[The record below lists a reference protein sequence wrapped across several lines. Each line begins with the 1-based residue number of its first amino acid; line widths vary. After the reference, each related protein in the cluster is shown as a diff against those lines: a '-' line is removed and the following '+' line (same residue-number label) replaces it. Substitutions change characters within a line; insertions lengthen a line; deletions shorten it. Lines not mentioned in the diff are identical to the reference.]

1 MWLTVTWSIT
11 TFLLIY
17 TQRTFLLQ
25 KLVSTCSESCL
36 NCYCLHLF
44 LMKEGVHTT
53 YLNQLVYQI
62 RIFVIKIAFTSA
74 NRNPRLIV
82 TLFLPACLFTRSH
95 IIWFGTNL
103 IPDSL
108 LDATLPGTCVSS
120 QYWTSDPSCLTQTLW
135 SYWTLLISPHH

>member
-1 MWLTVTWSIT
+1 MWENVTFRVTYCHMIYNH
-11 TFLLIY
+11 LLVDLHTANIPPSE
-17 TQRTFLLQ
+17 TCLDIFGKLFELL
-25 KLVSTCSESCL
+25 LFASVSHERGCSHYIPESTCL
-36 NCYCLHLF
+36 
-44 LMKEGVHTT
+44 
-53 YLNQLVYQI
+53 
-62 RIFVIKIAFTSA
+62 IAFTSA

-82 TLFLPACLFTRSH
+82 TLFLAACLFTRSH
-95 IIWFGTNL
+95 NIWFGTNL

>member
-1 MWLTVTWSIT
+1 MTYCHMIYNQ
-11 TFLLIY
+11 LLVDLHTANIPPSE
-17 TQRTFLLQ
+17 TCLDMFGKPFELLRLW
-25 KLVSTCSESCL
+25 KRV
-36 NCYCLHLF
+36 
-44 LMKEGVHTT
+44 VHTT

-62 RIFVIKIAFTSA
+62 RMFVIKIAFIRA

-82 TLFLPACLFTRSH
+82 TLFLAACLFTRSH
-95 IIWFGTNL
+95 NIWFGTNL